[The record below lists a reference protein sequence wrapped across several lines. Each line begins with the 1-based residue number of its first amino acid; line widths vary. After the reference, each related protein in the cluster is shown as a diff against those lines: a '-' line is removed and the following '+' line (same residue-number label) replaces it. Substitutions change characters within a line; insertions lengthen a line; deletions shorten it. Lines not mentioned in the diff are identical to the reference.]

1 MIHLSRKILYELTSS
16 LLFPLPDL
24 PLHPPLF
31 LPLPPHLLLPTQLP
45 LRVHELTLKS
55 SSFIT
60 QPFYFTPALSIILTQ
75 PRYFLKYKTIFMSLR
90 AFAKNF
96 MVLVTQLLFFFS
108 GSCSKKCF
116 LVSFFVPQF
125 LLQVPVPQ
133 FLVFQL
139 LLQFQCLIFS
149 IFLRTKIQGSK
160 TLHIQRILIL
170 CTAVPKHCIS
180 SGF

>member
-96 MVLVTQLLFFFS
+96 MVLVT
-108 GSCSKKCF
+108 
-116 LVSFFVPQF
+116 
-125 LLQVPVPQ
+125 
-133 FLVFQL
+133 
-139 LLQFQCLIFS
+139 
-149 IFLRTKIQGSK
+149 
-160 TLHIQRILIL
+160 
-170 CTAVPKHCIS
+170 
-180 SGF
+180 